1 MLKDASFIPK
11 KSSIFI
17 LTKPRDVKSC
27 TTLVEAAKVQQYKPI
42 LELAV
47 EDYDEKLLYHRSCR
61 STFTH
66 KKTIN
71 LLKHPSK
78 KRQANEPRYS
88 TRSRDAPSISSQE
101 IEKKCIFCAK
111 KGKYISIV

>member
-1 MLKDASFIPK
+1 MADVKRCIICSK
-11 KSSIFI
+11 KSSIFV

-42 LELAV
+42 LELA

-61 STFTH
+61 YNFTH

-78 KRQANEPRYS
+78 KRQASESRYS
-88 TRSRDAPSISSQE
+88 TRSRDAPSTSSQE
-101 IEKKCIFCAK
+101 IEKNAYFVLRWENI
-111 KGKYISIV
+111 